1 MSDTI
6 NLLHTKTSGSP
17 QLVALE
23 GQLLTIAYWVT
34 GSVLGICL
42 ILLAVSLYFK
52 REESILTS
60 QKENFIARVS
70 RQKQTEGLLLAIKQ
84 RVTVADRVAQTQKPW
99 VRTLDIVTEIADP
112 TQLGGVAVD
121 EAGKVQLH
129 VSSPTFTGIAPVI
142 AVLAREKAKGTIRE
156 AQLSGL
162 QINDKGGIE
171 IGVSFIPNF

>member
-17 QLVALE
+17 HLTALE
-23 GQLLTIAYWVT
+23 SQLLIIAYWVT
-34 GSVLGICL
+34 GSVLGVCL

-60 QKENFIARVS
+60 QKESFIARVS

-99 VRTLDIVTEIADP
+99 VRALDIVTQFADP
-112 TQLGGVAVD
+112 SQLGGIAVD
-121 EAGKVQLH
+121 EAGRVQLH
-129 VSSPTFTGIAPVI
+129 VASATFAGIAPI
-142 AVLAREKAKGTIRE
+142 ITVLAREKAMGNIRE

-171 IGVSFIPNF
+171 IGVAFIPNF